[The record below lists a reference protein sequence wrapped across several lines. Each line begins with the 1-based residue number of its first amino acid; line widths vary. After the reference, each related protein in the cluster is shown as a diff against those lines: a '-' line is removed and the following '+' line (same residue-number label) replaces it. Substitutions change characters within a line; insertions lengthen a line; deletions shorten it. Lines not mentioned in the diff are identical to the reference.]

1 MPQAYL
7 KKEKKKMQEIKKYNN
22 NNNKELFFLYCA
34 NTAKFPQLMINEE
47 FW

>member
-7 KKEKKKMQEIKKYNN
+7 KKEKKKMQEIKKYN